1 MIRQSFIFLDRI
13 SQDMEKRIWQQGI
26 EDWNSFIGA
35 KRIDGISKFRKGHYD
50 RQINEAKKHLY
61 SANSAYFANMLTKG
75 ETWRLYPFFKEDAVF
90 LDIETMGYYGNI
102 TVIGLFDGIDTK
114 MMVRGINLEKEIIKK
129 ELSKYKL
136 IVTFNGSSF
145 DLPVI
150 ERYFQGVL
158 PYIPHVDLRHV
169 CSKIGL
175 TGGLKAI
182 EKQLNIKR
190 LPELEHVTGEDAAKL
205 WRVFKATG
213 DEHYL
218 NLLIKYNEEDIIN
231 LKTIADFAIPKLWK
245 DLKNMG

>member
-169 CSKIGL
+169 FSKIGL
-175 TGGLKAI
+175 TGGL
-182 EKQLNIKR
+182 
-190 LPELEHVTGEDAAKL
+190 
-205 WRVFKATG
+205 
-213 DEHYL
+213 
-218 NLLIKYNEEDIIN
+218 
-231 LKTIADFAIPKLWK
+231 
-245 DLKNMG
+245 